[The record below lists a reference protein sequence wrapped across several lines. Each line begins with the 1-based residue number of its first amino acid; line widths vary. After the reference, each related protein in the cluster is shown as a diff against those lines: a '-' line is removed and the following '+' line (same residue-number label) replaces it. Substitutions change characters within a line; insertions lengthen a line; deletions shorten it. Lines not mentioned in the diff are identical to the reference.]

1 MKSEKLWVSRDFP
14 LSFIIGSCVMFC
26 CVVLCVCVLRL
37 FVWFGKDGSGFDR
50 VGKKR
55 EVV

>member
-1 MKSEKLWVSRDFP
+1 MGVQRFSSLFHHW
-14 LSFIIGSCVMFC
+14 LLCY
-26 CVVLCVCVLRL
+26 VLLCCVCVLRL